1 MDFLELLNKVARVAR
16 PAHHD
21 FVPLESMD
29 QRFENSDLDSLDML
43 MVGMYMA
50 EIYGIDDAIAKE
62 LNPETPAEM
71 LADINKHKTRDP
83 ESIEAAV
90 EMIK

>member
-1 MDFLELLNKVARVAR
+1 MNFLELLNKVARVAR

-21 FVPLESMD
+21 LKPLESMD
-29 QRFENSDLDSLDML
+29 ERFENSDLDSLDML

-50 EIYGIDDAIAKE
+50 MIYDIDDSIAKE
-62 LNPETPAEM
+62 LNPETPTQM
-71 LADINKHKTRDP
+71 LEEINKHKKRDP
-83 ESIEAAV
+83 ESIEAAL